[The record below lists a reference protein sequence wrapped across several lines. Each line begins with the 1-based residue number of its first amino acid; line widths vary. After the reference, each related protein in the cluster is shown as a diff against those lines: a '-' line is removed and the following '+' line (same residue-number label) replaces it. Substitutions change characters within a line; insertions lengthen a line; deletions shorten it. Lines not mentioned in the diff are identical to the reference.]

1 MISQEQKARII
12 NDYKTHEGD
21 TGSTAVQVAVLT
33 ARIQELTDHL
43 KDHKKD
49 YSTRR
54 GLLRLVGRRRRLLNY
69 LKGTDLNQY
78 SDLITRLGLRK

>member
-33 ARIQELTDHL
+33 ARVQELTEHL

-78 SDLITRLGLRK
+78 SDLIARLGLRK